1 MTRDGGARMAVVA
14 AAAIAA
20 AVSAPTAMRAQ
31 TQGQRPIRQVTF
43 TRDIAPILQRSCQQ
57 CHTPEG
63 GAPMSLVTY
72 DDVRPFARAIKRRTS
87 LGPHAGVM
95 PPWFVEKNIGI
106 QHYKFDPSLS
116 DAEIAA
122 IAAWVDGGAVRGNPD
137 DMPPPRKVT
146 TGEHG
151 WLLGTPDLIVKSP
164 DRKSVV

>member
-1 MTRDGGARMAVVA
+1 EYLISLSGSASDSRCCTLETSRSMLSCFAAVSPTGLLRTHRMAAPENQSAVFGRPCYHLPGNGVLAGHAGGTMTRDGGARMAVVA

-87 LGPHAGVM
+87 LGPHAGV
-95 PPWFVEKNIGI
+95 
-106 QHYKFDPSLS
+106 
-116 DAEIAA
+116 
-122 IAAWVDGGAVRGNPD
+122 
-137 DMPPPRKVT
+137 
-146 TGEHG
+146 
-151 WLLGTPDLIVKSP
+151 
-164 DRKSVV
+164 